1 MAWEF
6 NSREAIFLQMAN
18 RLRAEIICGRYAPD
32 AQFPAV
38 RQLAEEAAVNPNTV
52 QKALASLE
60 EEGLLYTKTTVGRFV
75 TPDTAVIGAA
85 KERMRRDAVRN
96 FIAEAS
102 QLGITKEELISYIK
116 EEEEI

>member
-6 NSREAIFLQMAN
+6 NSREAIFVQIAN
-18 RLRAEIICGRYAPD
+18 RLRAEIICGKYAPD
-32 AQFPAV
+32 TQFPSV

-60 EEGLLYTKTTVGRFV
+60 EEGLLYTHTTVGRFV

-85 KERMRRDAVRN
+85 KERMRRAAVRA
-96 FIAEAS
+96 FIDES
-102 QLGITKEELISYIK
+102 SRLGISKEELISYIK
-116 EEEEI
+116 EEIQP